1 MINMQLE
8 LKLSN
13 GQIVKASCDWSSKN
27 VPDFGKNFYTN
38 IRFEYDLFITHDFF
52 TYLKHHDWSAE
63 LADEIEKRK
72 IVLFHLAAIAP
83 ANNRECEYEKLMN
96 STDFIDAT
104 HQFKRIS
111 QHFGIKS
118 YTTES
123 GEVIDVYELEL
134 RSQLQQA
141 MLRYNKTAANG
152 AMPKD
157 SLIVPL
163 IKEMRMIGDID
174 DDNN

>member
-38 IRFEYDLFITHDFF
+38 IRFEYDLFVDHDFF
-52 TYLKHHDWSAE
+52 TYLKNRDVTVE

-72 IVLFHLAAIAP
+72 IVSFHLAAIAP
-83 ANNRECEYEKLMN
+83 ANNRECEYEKLVTSSGFVN
-96 STDFIDAT
+96 AT

-123 GEVIDVYELEL
+123 GEVVDLYELEL

-141 MLRYNKTAANG
+141 MIRYNKVASSG
-152 AMPKD
+152 AMPND

-163 IKEMRMIGDID
+163 IKELRMIGEI
-174 DDNN
+174 

>member
-1 MINMQLE
+1 MIKMQLE

-13 GQIVKASCDWSSKN
+13 GQIVEATCDWSSKN

-38 IRFEYDLFITHDFF
+38 IRFEYDLLINHDFF

-72 IVLFHLAAIAP
+72 IVSFHLAAIAP

-96 STDFIDAT
+96 STDFINAT

-123 GEVIDVYELEL
+123 GEVVDLYELEL

-141 MLRYNKTAANG
+141 MLRYNKVASSG
-152 AMPKD
+152 AMPND

-163 IKEMRMIGDID
+163 IKELRMIGD
-174 DDNN
+174 N

>member
-1 MINMQLE
+1 MQLE

-38 IRFEYDLFITHDFF
+38 IRFEYDLFVNHDFF
-52 TYLKHHDWSAE
+52 TYLKHHGWSAE
-63 LADEIEKRK
+63 LADEIEKRN
-72 IVLFHLAAIAP
+72 IVSLHLAAIAP
-83 ANNRECEYEKLMN
+83 ANNRECEYEKLIS
-96 STDFIDAT
+96 STDFIGTT

-118 YTTES
+118 YMTES
-123 GEVIDVYELEL
+123 GEAVDLYELEL
-134 RSQLQQA
+134 RRRLQQA
-141 MLRYNKTAANG
+141 MIRYNKTASSG
-152 AMPKD
+152 AMQNG

-163 IKEMRMIGDID
+163 IKELRMIGDID
-174 DDNN
+174 DDN

>member
-13 GQIVKASCDWSSKN
+13 DQIVKASCDWASKN

-38 IRFEYDLFITHDFF
+38 IRFEYDLFVNHDFF

-63 LADEIEKRK
+63 LADEIEKRN
-72 IVLFHLAAIAP
+72 IVSLHLAAIAP
-83 ANNRECEYEKLMN
+83 ANNRECEYEKLMD
-96 STDFIDAT
+96 STDFINAT

-118 YTTES
+118 YMTES
-123 GEVIDVYELEL
+123 GEVVDLYELEL

-152 AMPKD
+152 AMPND

-163 IKEMRMIGDID
+163 IKELRMTGD
-174 DDNN
+174 N

>member
-1 MINMQLE
+1 MIDMQLE

-38 IRFEYDLFITHDFF
+38 IRFEFDLFVNHDFF
-52 TYLKHHDWSAE
+52 TYLQHHDWSAE

-72 IVLFHLAAIAP
+72 IVSFHLAAIAP

-111 QHFGIKS
+111 QRFGIKS

-123 GEVIDVYELEL
+123 GEVVDLYELEL

-141 MLRYNKTAANG
+141 MLRYNRVASSG
-152 AMPKD
+152 AMPND

-163 IKEMRMIGDID
+163 IKELRMIGD
-174 DDNN
+174 N

>member
-1 MINMQLE
+1 MQLE

-38 IRFEYDLFITHDFF
+38 IKFEFDLFVNHDFF
-52 TYLKHHDWSAE
+52 TYLKHHDWSVE
-63 LADEIEKRK
+63 LADEIEKRQ
-72 IVLFHLAAIAP
+72 IVLIHLAAIAP

-96 STDFIDAT
+96 STDFIGAT

-123 GEVIDVYELEL
+123 GEVVDLYELEL
-134 RSQLQQA
+134 RRHLQQA

-163 IKEMRMIGDID
+163 IKEMRMLGDV
-174 DDNN
+174 

>member
-38 IRFEYDLFITHDFF
+38 IRFEYDLFINHDFF

-72 IVLFHLAAIAP
+72 IVSFHLAAIAP
-83 ANNRECEYEKLMN
+83 ANNRECEYEKLVTSSGFVN
-96 STDFIDAT
+96 AT

-123 GEVIDVYELEL
+123 GEVVDLYELEL

-141 MLRYNKTAANG
+141 MIRYNKVASSG
-152 AMPKD
+152 AMPND

-163 IKEMRMIGDID
+163 IKELRMIGEI
-174 DDNN
+174 